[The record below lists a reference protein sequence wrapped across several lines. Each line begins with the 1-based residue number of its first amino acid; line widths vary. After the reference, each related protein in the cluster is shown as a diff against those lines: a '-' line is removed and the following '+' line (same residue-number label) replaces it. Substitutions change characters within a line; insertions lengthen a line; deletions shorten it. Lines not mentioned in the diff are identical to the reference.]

1 MKLTTRC
8 GSTVVDGL
16 NEALL
21 AKAVEAKVLRT
32 SKIRVDTTVVPA
44 NVAYPTDSGLLAK
57 AANRIAATGRR
68 IRAAGGTVPVE
79 EDSLIVPL
87 VKAKRILEVLRAPH
101 DRASMLGPPG
111 RQSSG
116 IRGAQR

>member
-1 MKLTTRC
+1 M
-8 GSTVVDGL
+8 
-16 NEALL
+16 
-21 AKAVEAKVLRT
+21 
-32 SKIRVDTTVVPA
+32 PA

-101 DRASMLGPPG
+101 DRHPCWDLQDDNLRAYEALNGKPDPN
-111 RQSSG
+111 
-116 IRGAQR
+116 